1 MARVLADAIPKLLVD
16 SELTTL
22 PSITISFVLYIA
34 LDTALAVIF
43 EFSFISIFPPE
54 VPIALYPDTV
64 QLEFTVLVAMMM
76 SFSPNRAPYEPF
88 AVTVEF
94 SI

>member
-1 MARVLADAIPKLLVD
+1 MPLDRPDPFPLAVMSEPFWMARVLADAIPKLLVD

-43 EFSFISIFPPE
+43 
-54 VPIALYPDTV
+54 
-64 QLEFTVLVAMMM
+64 
-76 SFSPNRAPYEPF
+76 
-88 AVTVEF
+88 
-94 SI
+94 